1 MIRLASL
8 PLFFLLL
15 GAFFIPSALPAS
27 GAALDFSDFSIEL
40 PDAWQVERDGNS
52 VAFLAQDK
60 SATMLVTV
68 ESIARMFKEGM
79 SAKEL
84 AEAYA
89 EEFKGSAPEME
100 DDDPNY
106 YSFNFTSPDGQDSE
120 VSIVVSGQRFY
131 LISISG
137 RHPDL
142 AGMVESVLLSIQ

>member
-8 PLFFLLL
+8 PLLFLLL
-15 GAFFIPSALPAS
+15 GACFALSALPAHGVS
-27 GAALDFSDFSIEL
+27 LDFSDFSIEL
-40 PDAWQVERDGNS
+40 PESWQVERDGNT
-52 VAFLAQDK
+52 VAFLAGDK

-68 ESIARMFKEGM
+68 ESIASMFKEGM

-100 DDDPNY
+100 DNDPNY
-106 YSFNFTSPDGQDSE
+106 YSFTFISPDGRDSE
-120 VSIVVSGQRFY
+120 ASIVVSGRRFY

-142 AGMVESVLLSIQ
+142 AGMVESVLLSVQ